1 MEKLTKI
8 PGLQHI
14 AETIFLNLTFGDILE
29 CTQVNESW
37 KMLVDNPSFW
47 LRKCSQNSTF
57 ENISAWRKLIQLT
70 KETMF
75 EKKLSLHLQTC
86 AKNMYLGRRRNVDLN
101 IANNSFCPIY
111 WSMKNCGDFTGAGL
125 IRELAPLS
133 KNINRTNFFG
143 RSGC

>member
-47 LRKCSQNSTF
+47 LRKCAQNSTF
-57 ENISAWRKLIQLT
+57 ENISAWKKLIQLT
-70 KETMF
+70 KETNF
-75 EKKLSLHLQTC
+75 EKKIVPAFT
-86 AKNMYLGRRRNVDLN
+86 NMCKEHV
-101 IANNSFCPIY
+101 
-111 WSMKNCGDFTGAGL
+111 
-125 IRELAPLS
+125 
-133 KNINRTNFFG
+133 FG
-143 RSGC
+143 EKEKCRPKHSEQ